1 MSSCLSFYASLG
13 LILCH
18 RLPCPL
24 SLGLWKRMEGLPMAI
39 LLTEGAREE
48 RIRRKKGHFENK
60 EDIETRALFLPLP
73 PRSSPFGCVPPN
85 HSICIDQMVD

>member
-1 MSSCLSFYASLG
+1 MSSCLSFFASLG

-24 SLGLWKRMEGLPMAI
+24 SLGLWKHIEGIPMAI
-39 LLTEGAREE
+39 LLTEGARED

-60 EDIETRALFLPLP
+60 QGIETRALFLPLLVLLQ
-73 PRSSPFGCVPPN
+73 SGVFLQIS
-85 HSICIDQMVD
+85 SICIDQMVEQ